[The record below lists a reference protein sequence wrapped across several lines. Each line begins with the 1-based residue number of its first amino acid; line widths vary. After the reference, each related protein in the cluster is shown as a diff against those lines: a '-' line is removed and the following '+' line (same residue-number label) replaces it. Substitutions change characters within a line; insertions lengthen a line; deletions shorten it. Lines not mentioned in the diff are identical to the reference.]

1 METMQTEEVLEKYP
15 LGDEVVIGT
24 LDLPEI
30 LMGFVVPVQEF
41 KNIPYLSHF
50 PFVTTVLGEEIYA
63 KKDQVVYAGD
73 LARAFE
79 EEQGVGAYII
89 RRVNMTCFKHLMLED
104 NEKLLPE
111 LNKLEHLC
119 VPNTEALLRFIQRS
133 CPNINDLINRKCL
146 LTELSD
152 CI

>member
-1 METMQTEEVLEKYP
+1 MQTEELLKESP
-15 LGDEVVIGT
+15 LGDEIVISN

-41 KNIPYLSHF
+41 KNVPYLSHF

-63 KKDQVVYAGD
+63 KKDQVVYVGD
-73 LARAFE
+73 LVRAFE

-89 RRVNMTCFKHLMLED
+89 HRVNMSCFKQLMFED
-104 NEKLLPE
+104 KEDLLLE

-133 CPNINDLINRKCL
+133 CPNINGLINRKYL
-146 LTELSD
+146 LAELSD
-152 CI
+152 CM

>member
-1 METMQTEEVLEKYP
+1 METMQAEELLKESP
-15 LGDEVVIGT
+15 LGDEMVISN
-24 LDLPEI
+24 LDLSEI
-30 LMGFVVPVQEF
+30 LIGFVVPVQEF
-41 KNIPYLSHF
+41 KNVPYLSHF
-50 PFVTTVLGEEIYA
+50 PFVTTILGEEIYA
-63 KKDQVVYAGD
+63 KKDQVVYVGD

-79 EEQGVGAYII
+79 EEQGVSAYII
-89 RRVNMTCFKHLMLED
+89 RRVNMSCFKQLMFED
-104 NEKLLPE
+104 NEDLFLE

>member
-1 METMQTEEVLEKYP
+1 MEIVQTEELLKESP
-15 LGDEVVIGT
+15 LGDEIVISN
-24 LDLPEI
+24 LDLSEI

-41 KNIPYLSHF
+41 KNVPYLSHF
-50 PFVTTVLGEEIYA
+50 PFVTTILGEEIYA
-63 KKDQVVYAGD
+63 KKDQVVYVGD

-79 EEQGVGAYII
+79 EEQGVSAYII
-89 RRVNMTCFKHLMLED
+89 RRVNMSCFKQLMFED
-104 NEKLLPE
+104 NEDLFLE

-146 LTELSD
+146 LTELSN
-152 CI
+152 CM

>member
-15 LGDEVVIGT
+15 LGDEVVIST

-50 PFVTTVLGEEIYA
+50 PFVTTVFGEEIYA

-73 LARAFE
+73 LARAFDSPSYDYNTYLQNKVE
-79 EEQGVGAYII
+79 EYI
-89 RRVNMTCFKHLMLED
+89 RTKW
-104 NEKLLPE
+104 
-111 LNKLEHLC
+111 
-119 VPNTEALLRFIQRS
+119 
-133 CPNINDLINRKCL
+133 
-146 LTELSD
+146 
-152 CI
+152 

>member
-1 METMQTEEVLEKYP
+1 MEIVQTEELLKESP
-15 LGDEVVIGT
+15 LGDEIVISN

-30 LMGFVVPVQEF
+30 LMGFVAPVQEF
-41 KNIPYLSHF
+41 KNVPYLSHF

-63 KKDQVVYAGD
+63 KKDQVVYVGD

-79 EEQGVGAYII
+79 EEQGVSAYII
-89 RRVNMTCFKHLMLED
+89 RRVNMSCFKQLMFED
-104 NEKLLPE
+104 NEDLFLE

-146 LTELSD
+146 LTELSN
-152 CI
+152 CM

>member
-1 METMQTEEVLEKYP
+1 MEIVQTEELLKESP
-15 LGDEVVIGT
+15 LGDEIVISN
-24 LDLPEI
+24 LDLSEI

-41 KNIPYLSHF
+41 KNVPYLSHF
-50 PFVTTVLGEEIYA
+50 PFVTTILGEEIYA
-63 KKDQVVYAGD
+63 KKDQVVYVGD

-79 EEQGVGAYII
+79 EEQGVSAYII
-89 RRVNMTCFKHLMLED
+89 RRVNMSCFKQLMFED
-104 NEKLLPE
+104 NEDLFLE